1 MSDGREIIA
10 LVAQRQDCEQFR
22 RKNWVGTFAEYL
34 DIVREHPEVTRTA
47 YQRLYDMILSYG
59 VDVTETGRE
68 KHTHYRFFD
77 DPDNDGRDA
86 VFGLDGPLHH
96 LVNALKSAAAG
107 YGIERRVLLLHGP
120 VGSSKSTIVRLLK
133 KGLERYSATDD
144 GALYTLGWVDEDDP
158 DECRR
163 HPLVPDERGAA
174 APLPAAVPTR
184 RRSASSTRAAARTRS
199 ASTSTASS
207 IRSAASCTTSG

>member
-59 VDVTETGRE
+59 VEVTETGRE
-68 KHTHYRFFD
+68 KHVHYRFFD

-107 YGIERRVLLLHGP
+107 LRHRTPRAASARPRGQQQEHHRPAAEEGPASATRRP
-120 VGSSKSTIVRLLK
+120 TTAPCTRSVGSMKTI
-133 KGLERYSATDD
+133 
-144 GALYTLGWVDEDDP
+144 
-158 DECRR
+158 RR
-163 HPLVPDERGAA
+163 
-174 APLPAAVPTR
+174 TR
-184 RRSASSTRAAARTRS
+184 RRSTGAR
-199 ASTSTASS
+199 
-207 IRSAASCTTSG
+207 